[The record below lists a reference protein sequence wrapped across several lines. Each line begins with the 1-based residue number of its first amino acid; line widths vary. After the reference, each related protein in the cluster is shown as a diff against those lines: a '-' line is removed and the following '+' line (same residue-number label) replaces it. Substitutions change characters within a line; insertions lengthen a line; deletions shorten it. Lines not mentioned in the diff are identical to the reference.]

1 MLSEKAIW
9 GNNMLEHRDL
19 TEKIIAA
26 AIEVHRELGP
36 GLLESAYE
44 KCLCYELGLRQ
55 LEYTS
60 QVDLPV
66 TYKGVNLDCGYRM
79 DIVVA
84 NKVILELKAVEE
96 LLPIYEA
103 QLMTYLRLSK
113 IKVGLL
119 INFNVPVLT
128 KGIVRRVL

>member
-1 MLSEKAIW
+1 
-9 GNNMLEHRDL
+9 MLEHREL

-55 LEYTS
+55 LEYIS
-60 QVDLPV
+60 EVDLPV
-66 TYKGVNLDCGYRM
+66 TYKGVKLDCGYRM

-84 NKVILELKAVEE
+84 NKVVLELKAVEE